1 MQEGDRVVLLEDVT
15 TTGGS
20 AIKCADVLEEVGCHV
35 IGCITILDREEG
47 GVTAFRE
54 RAYPSSRCLGSQIS
68 QVIECPKT

>member
-54 RAYPSSRCLGSQIS
+54 RGIPLFPLLRKSDIAGN
-68 QVIECPKT
+68 